1 MSESA
6 KVVLGFRTDVARHV
20 GDLQIP
26 KYWTYRQGIWF
37 KVFDPQFFAEHK
49 GEPIRFS
56 LNDTEFVKTGL
67 KLTVPKMAK
76 TKGGRTAA
84 RLPAQEDV
92 LK

>member
-1 MSESA
+1 MPH
-6 KVVLGFRTDVARHV
+6 KFKIGDVVSYYPSDRMLSTARGTYTVAGHMPV
-20 GDLQIP
+20 QDG
-26 KYWTYRQGIWF
+26 RQP
-37 KVFDPQFFAEHK
+37 VAEHK

-56 LNDTEFVKTGL
+56 LNDTEFVKTRL